1 MIGAVWVA
9 SYFVLCLTVLS
20 LAIGMLLL
28 YRRVQAGTLELSGK
42 IGRWPSP
49 LFKSGEA
56 PPALRRN
63 LDAGG
68 LSGRLI
74 VVVTRQTDDLLFAAV
89 SAARDIARRY
99 GLRCVLVTTGARSTA
114 TRALP
119 PTFATVPVFSLD
131 EGDFERL
138 GLIVTPATMLWDDAV
153 VDAAVGFLSPQQV
166 ERRFADF
173 LRPQGSL
180 ITETGTKTRAPV
192 PSSSGGPPIAL
203 MPSSGS
209 HSVRSTQAA
218 LSELL
223 SEQGNDRPSG
233 TPVDADSGAPPAS

>member
-1 MIGAVWVA
+1 MRGAVWVA
-9 SYFVLCLTVLS
+9 SYVVLCLTVLS

-28 YRRVQAGTLELSGK
+28 YRRVQAGTLDLSGK

-49 LFKSGEA
+49 LFKPGDV

-74 VVVTRQTDDLLFAAV
+74 VVVSPQTDDLLFAAV

-99 GLRCVLVTTGARSTA
+99 GLRCVLVTTGGRLA
-114 TRALP
+114 TTRVLP
-119 PTFATVPVFSLD
+119 PTFETVPVFSLD
-131 EGDFERL
+131 DGDFERL
-138 GLIVTPATMLWDDAV
+138 GLVATPATILWDDGV

-180 ITETGTKTRAPV
+180 MAATGSKTRAYA
-192 PSSSGGPPIAL
+192 PSSSGRPGIAL
-203 MPSSGS
+203 MPSNDS
-209 HSVRSTQAA
+209 HSVRRSHAA

-223 SEQGNDRPSG
+223 SDQGNDRPSG
-233 TPVDADSGAPPAS
+233 TPVDADSATPPAS